1 MRFLRYQDDIIK
13 TIEELS
19 PPDDLDEN
27 LRYHAKS
34 VMRFYKKITKDINY
48 GYIIGLLENEENQ
61 IVFYNLNT
69 DTLFDF
75 DSCASSIIYNI
86 VKKNNRLTCYI
97 LVLNTTPKYRNNG
110 YATKLLN
117 EFAEDIKNKYP
128 EFTDIR
134 FVLSATDESF
144 TFYEKNKFVLLED
157 DLTAHPIL
165 SKYEKYDKRKLYYIF
180 ERIL

>member
-1 MRFLRYQDDIIK
+1 MTNLSYQEDIIT

-27 LRYHAKS
+27 LRYYAKS
-34 VMRFYKKITKDINY
+34 VIRFYKKITKDLNY
-48 GYIIGLLENEENQ
+48 VYIIGLLENEENK

-69 DTLFDF
+69 NPIFDF
-75 DSCASSIIYNI
+75 DGCASSIIYNI
-86 VKKNNRLTCYI
+86 VTSNNRLTCYI

-117 EFAEDIKNKYP
+117 EFADDIKKKYS

-144 TFYEKNKFVLLED
+144 TFYEKNNFVLLED